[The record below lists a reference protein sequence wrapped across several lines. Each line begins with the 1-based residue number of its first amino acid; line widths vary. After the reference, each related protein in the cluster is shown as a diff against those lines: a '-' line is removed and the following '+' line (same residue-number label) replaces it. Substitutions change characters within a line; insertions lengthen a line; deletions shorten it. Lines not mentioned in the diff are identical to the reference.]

1 MDGGPFP
8 AENMQQISPMSAAE
22 ADIRR
27 YLGQFAPHMISKLE
41 ELLQEERSRTRQ
53 QEYEM
58 MYMQEEYQSL
68 KDIFQQQQQVS
79 IATSPRHQPVTPSC
93 FVQDMLALK
102 AAKDHAENSTDFMQQ
117 QCVSLSFEG
126 FVPFISFPFRA
137 DTRE

>member
-1 MDGGPFP
+1 
-8 AENMQQISPMSAAE
+8 MSAAE

-27 YLGQFAPHMISKLE
+27 YFGQFAPHMISKLE

-79 IATSPRHQPVTPSC
+79 LATSPRPQTCTPSH

-102 AAKDHAENSTDFMQQ
+102 AAKDHAENQSDFMQQ
-117 QCVSLSFEG
+117 QCAPLH
-126 FVPFISFPFRA
+126 
-137 DTRE
+137 